1 MPYASPS
8 RAEPIE
14 DPAVT
19 RVIGRAQ
26 RAIGALTF
34 EIRRTLWRY
43 ASLIENQRQAVHRRR
58 QAILKNEVLLDLLP
72 TRAKDR
78 YDRLVAVGGGP

>member
-1 MPYASPS
+1 MSHSPRS
-8 RAEPIE
+8 G

-26 RAIGALTF
+26 RTIEAQTF

-43 ASLIENQRQAVHRRR
+43 ASLIENQRKAVQRRR
-58 QAILKNEVLLDLLP
+58 QA
-72 TRAKDR
+72 RS
-78 YDRLVAVGGGP
+78 